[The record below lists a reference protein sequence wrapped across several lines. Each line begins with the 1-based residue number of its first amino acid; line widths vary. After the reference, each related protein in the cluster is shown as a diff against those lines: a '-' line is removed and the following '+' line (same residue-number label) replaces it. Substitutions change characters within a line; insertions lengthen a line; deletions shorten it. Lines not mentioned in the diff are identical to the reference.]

1 MLDCKIHYMIWLKS
15 NGFVKYRGEGQI
27 KKTVSTRKLK
37 ICLFFSFIL
46 ARLSKVCKFSGS
58 YCSINIFK
66 GAAFDLC
73 ALEVRKHT
81 YISIRNI
88 HTSSKF
94 DLFLR
99 FLTLSDLMWP
109 RYLFFEKLT
118 TRASFWSSIYKLSRD
133 LPELRNLTQNEPK
146 FVIWPKF
153 FNRNYFHIPL
163 IILS

>member
-1 MLDCKIHYMIWLKS
+1 MLDCKIYYMIWLKS

-46 ARLSKVCKFSGS
+46 ARLSKVWKFSGS
-58 YCSINIFK
+58 YCSINIFD

-81 YISIRNI
+81 YISIRYI
-88 HTSSKF
+88 HTSSIF

-118 TRASFWSSIYKLSRD
+118 IRASFWYKIYQLSKNF
-133 LPELRNLTQNEPK
+133 E
-146 FVIWPKF
+146 IWPKMS
-153 FNRNYFHIPL
+153 RNL
-163 IILS
+163 